1 MAEKDEEMK
10 KNEVN
15 AEKVEAK
22 KENVEA
28 KKENTSKKE
37 EPVENKQ
44 VKKNSKNDENVKKE
58 TNAEKSKSEVKVENK
73 DGKKIDIQNKVET
86 KAKDNKKKFE
96 PVKEEKV
103 SIPSEKAKKEKKEKK
118 IKKQSKGIFVR
129 ILAIIIILLVIIGLL
144 YLAIPSP
151 DKALNSMLQDLKTGN
166 FEDVKKYVDYSEL
179 TSIPGTGSQE
189 SDEDGKIPAEQAEN
203 EKLLYESLEWN
214 IKSTKKDG
222 NVATIEIEVT
232 NKDYKEIYKKYIQE
246 VFSRLLT
253 NENMSDEEAESYLI
267 EQLKRDDIGMTTTTQ
282 TITLEKQDKNWT
294 VKVDDNLKNLIY
306 PGMQEAMNSISDFI
320 NAE

>member
-1 MAEKDEEMK
+1 M
-10 KNEVN
+10 
-15 AEKVEAK
+15 
-22 KENVEA
+22 
-28 KKENTSKKE
+28 
-37 EPVENKQ
+37 
-44 VKKNSKNDENVKKE
+44 
-58 TNAEKSKSEVKVENK
+58 
-73 DGKKIDIQNKVET
+73 
-86 KAKDNKKKFE
+86 
-96 PVKEEKV
+96 
-103 SIPSEKAKKEKKEKK
+103 
-118 IKKQSKGIFVR
+118 
-129 ILAIIIILLVIIGLL
+129 
-144 YLAIPSP
+144 PSP
-151 DKALNSMLQDLKTGN
+151 EKALNSMLHDLKNGN

-189 SDEDGKIPAEQAEN
+189 SDEDGEIPAEQAEN

-232 NKDYKEIYKKYIQE
+232 NKDYKEIYKNYIQE
-246 VFSRLLT
+246 VFNRLLT

-282 TITLEKQDKNWT
+282 TITLEKQDQNWT

>member
-10 KNEVN
+10 TNEVDVKKAEAEEKTKTKNED
-15 AEKVEAK
+15 
-22 KENVEA
+22 
-28 KKENTSKKE
+28 TSKKE
-37 EPVENKQ
+37 EKIENKEQ
-44 VKKNSKNDENVKKE
+44 VQENSKNNENKKNSENSKKE
-58 TNAEKSKSEVKVENK
+58 VNVENK
-73 DGKKIDIQNKVET
+73 DNKKVDKVES
-86 KAKDNKKKFE
+86 KSKDNKKKFE

-103 SIPSEKAKKEKKEKK
+103 SIPNEKTKKEKKEKK
-118 IKKQSKGIFVR
+118 RKKESKGIFARV
-129 ILAIIIILLVIIGLL
+129 LAIIIILLAIIGLL
-144 YLAIPSP
+144 YLAMPSP
-151 DKALNSMLQDLKTGN
+151 EKALNSMLQDLKNGN

-189 SDEDGKIPAEQAEN
+189 SDEDGEIPAEQAEK
-203 EKLLYESLEWN
+203 EKLLYEALEWN
-214 IKSTKKDG
+214 IKSTKKEG

-232 NKDYKEIYKKYIQE
+232 NKDYKEIYKNYIQE

-253 NENMSDEEAESYLI
+253 NENMSDEEGESYLI
-267 EQLKRDDIGMTTTTQ
+267 EQLRRDDIGMATTTQ
-282 TITLEKQDKNWT
+282 TITLEKQDENWI

>member
-10 KNEVN
+10 KNEVDVKK
-15 AEKVEAK
+15 AEAEEKAK
-22 KENVEA
+22 TKNEDI
-28 KKENTSKKE
+28 SKKE
-37 EPVENKQ
+37 EKIENKEQ
-44 VKKNSKNDENVKKE
+44 VQENSKNNENKKSIENSKKE
-58 TNAEKSKSEVKVENK
+58 VDVENK
-73 DGKKIDIQNKVET
+73 DNKKIDKVEY
-86 KAKDNKKKFE
+86 KSKDNKKKFE

-103 SIPSEKAKKEKKEKK
+103 SIPNEKTKKEKKEKK
-118 IKKQSKGIFVR
+118 RKKESKGIFARV
-129 ILAIIIILLVIIGLL
+129 LAIIIILLAIIGLL
-144 YLAIPSP
+144 YLAMPSP
-151 DKALNSMLQDLKTGN
+151 EKALNSMLQDLKNGN

-189 SDEDGKIPAEQAEN
+189 SDEDGEIPAEQAEK
-203 EKLLYESLEWN
+203 EKLLYEALEWN
-214 IKSTKKDG
+214 IKSTKKEG

-232 NKDYKEIYKKYIQE
+232 NKDYKEIYKNYIQE

-253 NENMSDEEAESYLI
+253 NENMSDEEGESYLI
-267 EQLKRDDIGMTTTTQ
+267 EQLRRDDIGMATTTQ
-282 TITLEKQDKNWT
+282 TITLEKQDENWI